1 MDEFSVQRL
10 QVKWPNGL
18 LPVSNKPISSYL
30 CTRRRKGAWV
40 QCKKE
45 NTLHYMKI
53 ILMEIP
59 GSTSCA
65 IQPSWMGEHGVNWED
80 MENMENMENTD
91 SMEKNGKHQPDN
103 LPLYL
108 KFKILLCDS
117 KR

>member
-1 MDEFSVQRL
+1 MACEQQANFVIFMH
-10 QVKWPNGL
+10 K
-18 LPVSNKPISSYL
+18 
-30 CTRRRKGAWV
+30 
-40 QCKKE
+40 KKE
-45 NTLHYMKI
+45 RGLGSMQKREHFTLHENI
-53 ILMEIP
+53 VMEIP

-65 IQPSWMGEHGVNWED
+65 ILPSWMGEHGVNWED

-108 KFKILLCDS
+108 EFKILLCDS